1 MHNSTKKLL
10 WVVVEVR
17 SGIPVSVDVFL
28 DQQSAKDREQLLR
41 ARMNPDNDEVGVF
54 CVEPPV

>member
-1 MHNSTKKLL
+1 MRKSAQMLL

-17 SGIPVSVDVFL
+17 SGIPVSVDMFL
-28 DQQSAKDREQLLR
+28 DQQLAKVREQSLR

>member
-1 MHNSTKKLL
+1 MLKSAQMLL

-17 SGIPVSVDVFL
+17 SGIPVSVDMFL
-28 DQQSAKDREQLLR
+28 DQQLAKVQEQSLR

>member
-17 SGIPVSVDVFL
+17 SGIPVSVDIFL
-28 DQQSAKDREQLLR
+28 NQQSAKDREQSLR
-41 ARMNPDNDEVGVF
+41 AQMNPDNDEVGVF
-54 CVEPPV
+54 CVESPV

>member
-1 MHNSTKKLL
+1 MLKSAQMLL

-17 SGIPVSVDVFL
+17 SGIPVSVDMFL